1 MCKIR
6 FYADVTEI
14 QMPVIRIEEGLF
26 KGMILVVDTG
36 SNNNILFGY
45 VYNQIKDKLQ
55 PVEGIQELYGIDG
68 KVTLMNIAK
77 GIVSFGGI
85 EYEMHFL
92 IREDD
97 EAAMALSRDLGFP
110 ICGIIGTNF
119 MAEHDWIIDYGKQE
133 ITIGNPVSTLML
145 RQIISA
151 KQKAV

>member
-6 FYADVTEI
+6 FYADVTEV

-26 KGMILVVDTG
+26 KDMIFVVDTG

-45 VYNQIKDKLQ
+45 VYNQIKDMLQ

-68 KVTLMNIAK
+68 KVTRLNLAK
-77 GIVSFGGI
+77 GIVSICGI
-85 EYEMHFL
+85 EYDMHFL

-110 ICGIIGTNF
+110 ICSLIGTDF

-145 RQIISA
+145 RQILST
-151 KQKAV
+151 KQKAG